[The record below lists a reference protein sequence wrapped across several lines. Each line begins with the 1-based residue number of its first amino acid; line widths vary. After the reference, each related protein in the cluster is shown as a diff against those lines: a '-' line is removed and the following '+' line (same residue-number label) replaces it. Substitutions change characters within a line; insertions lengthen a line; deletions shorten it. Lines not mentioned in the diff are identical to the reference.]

1 MKTARFVITAL
12 AALTLSNTAVA
23 QQMPAPGGGG
33 GGQGQPD
40 RVEQLDQ
47 LLDLSDDQKEKLN
60 KLFDQM
66 DKKVESRKQ
75 EAQQL
80 QQKMGEHVGP
90 DYDEKAIRK
99 DARKLGNL
107 TADMTAES
115 VILQSRV
122 ESVFT
127 EEQRKK
133 LEQKMKEQ
141 QQKMRQMRQQMR
153 QRRSQGGGGGQSG
166 GGGQGMQP
174 AP

>member
-1 MKTARFVITAL
+1 MKTARFLVTAL
-12 AALTLSNTAVA
+12 AALTLGNPAVA

-33 GGQGQPD
+33 GGQGQTD

-47 LLDLSDDQKEKLN
+47 LLDLSDDQKEELRG
-60 KLFDQM
+60 LFDEM
-66 DKKVESRKQ
+66 DKKVDSRRE

-99 DARKLGNL
+99 DAKKLGDL
-107 TADMTAES
+107 TADITAQS

-141 QQKMRQMRQQMR
+141 QEKMRKMRQQMR
-153 QRRSQGGGGGQSG
+153 QQRGQGGGQGQGGGGG
-166 GGGQGMQP
+166 GMQP

>member
-1 MKTARFVITAL
+1 MKTARFLVTAL
-12 AALTLSNTAVA
+12 TALMLGGPAMA
-23 QQMPAPGGGG
+23 QQMQAPGAG

-47 LLDLSDDQKEKLN
+47 LLDLSDDQKEELN

-66 DKKVESRKQ
+66 DEQVESRKQ

-99 DARKLGNL
+99 DAKKLGDL
-107 TADMTAES
+107 TAEMTADS
-115 VILQSRV
+115 VILQSKV

-127 EEQRKK
+127 EEQREK
-133 LEQKMKEQ
+133 LDQKMKEQ
-141 QQKMRQMRQQMR
+141 QEKMRQMRQQMR
-153 QRRSQGGGGGQSG
+153 QRRSQGGGGG
-166 GGGQGMQP
+166 GQGPQP
-174 AP
+174 QPSP